1 VAVGSFPL
9 LRSKHHATL
18 YTKSQRVLVLMARRS
33 FNYNFSPS
41 FLSSTSK
48 GVLASQSCKM
58 VLDHLIAW
66 NLIYLFFNFIH
77 CHLIFYIFFI
87 KFNSHCFDSYLFC
100 FYYFL
105 NWILFFDLIPN
116 HFILI
121 FFIEFDLHFYCCNS
135 FYFDFYSWLIFFHP
149 LLFNF
154 IEFSYHIWYFFF
166 YHTFKTWSESQPPS
180 CPWSRFGSNNQGY
193 RGQLNFLLCK
203 K

>member
-18 YTKSQRVLVLMARRS
+18 YTMSQRVLVLMARRS
-33 FNYNFSPS
+33 SNYNFSPS
-41 FLSSTSK
+41 FLFSTSK
-48 GVLASQSCKM
+48 DMLASQSCKM

-87 KFNSHCFDSYLFC
+87 KFNSHYFDSYLFC

-121 FFIEFDLHFYCCNS
+121 FFHWIWSS
-135 FYFDFYSWLIFFHP
+135 FLLLQF
-149 LLFNF
+149 LLFWFLFLINF
-154 IEFSYHIWYFFF
+154 FSSLIV
-166 YHTFKTWSESQPPS
+166 
-180 CPWSRFGSNNQGY
+180 
-193 RGQLNFLLCK
+193 
-203 K
+203 